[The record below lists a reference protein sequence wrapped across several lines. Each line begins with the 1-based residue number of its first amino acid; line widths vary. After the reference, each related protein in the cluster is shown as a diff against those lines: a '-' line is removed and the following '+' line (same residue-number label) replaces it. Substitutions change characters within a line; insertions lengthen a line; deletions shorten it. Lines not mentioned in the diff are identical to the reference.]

1 MGADNMIDVTRGAY
15 DATYK
20 AAAFAWNNHAEDA
33 VRWQAAA
40 ALVVGALIG
49 ALVVIVAK
57 PVISNV
63 TYLSSRVAC
72 QLRCCLD
79 VHVAPE
85 KLPMVRTTNKV
96 GQRKTGMRSQQ
107 TRATPKQWN
116 AMRMK
121 LGTSVPDESIVDLV
135 ANYGDDVEGAARVYY
150 GPGYT
155 GR

>member
-1 MGADNMIDVTRGAY
+1 MKIGADDDLSTMFPPKSYLQKGLDI
-15 DATYK
+15 
-20 AAAFAWNNHAEDA
+20 
-33 VRWQAAA
+33 QA
-40 ALVVGALIG
+40 GT

-72 QLRCCLD
+72 QLRCCLV